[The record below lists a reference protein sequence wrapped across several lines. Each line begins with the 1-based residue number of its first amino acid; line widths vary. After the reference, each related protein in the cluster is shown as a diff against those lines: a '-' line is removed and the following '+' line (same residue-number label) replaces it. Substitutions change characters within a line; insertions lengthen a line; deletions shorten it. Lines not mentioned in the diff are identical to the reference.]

1 MINKIIK
8 TFFKKEVKPSN
19 EIKIKRL
26 GNMYIASQ
34 NEKIEVEVK
43 SELHEYFSGFLGL
56 KEIAKIRAS
65 HLESVV
71 TNNA

>member
-8 TFFKKEVKPSN
+8 TFFKKEVKPNN
-19 EIKIKRL
+19 EIKLKRL

-56 KEIAKIRAS
+56 KEIAKIR
-65 HLESVV
+65 ESKLHCVV
-71 TNNA
+71 ANNS